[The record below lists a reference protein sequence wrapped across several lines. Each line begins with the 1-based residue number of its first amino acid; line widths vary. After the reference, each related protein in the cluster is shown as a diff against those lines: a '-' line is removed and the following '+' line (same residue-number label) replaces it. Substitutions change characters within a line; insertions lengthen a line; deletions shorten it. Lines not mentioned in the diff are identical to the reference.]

1 MLYLFTYI
9 YKCNIIKAVNFDSFD
24 IMTMVGI
31 DESLAVFDLSESRF
45 RFSESGFGFTDKSNG
60 LDSSAWSSVTS
71 LLFLNVGDVGVTS
84 FYCQALPVSLV
95 NPRQNW
101 TRVFSCSL
109 HTV

>member
-9 YKCNIIKAVNFDSFD
+9 YKCNIIKAVNFDGFD

-45 RFSESGFGFTDKSNG
+45 RFSESGFGFTYRSNG

-71 LLFLNVGDVGVTS
+71 

-95 NPRQNW
+95 TPRQNW
-101 TRVFSCSL
+101 IRAFSCSL